1 MGTIKSSET
10 LSEAEYLRS
19 QRKTTQAEVDARN
32 SEHGALVRYHAR
44 ADRHSPSAH

>member
-19 QRKTTQAEVDARN
+19 QREKTQAEVDALN
-32 SEHGALVRYHAR
+32 VDHGALIRYR
-44 ADRHSPSAH
+44 TADRHAPSAH